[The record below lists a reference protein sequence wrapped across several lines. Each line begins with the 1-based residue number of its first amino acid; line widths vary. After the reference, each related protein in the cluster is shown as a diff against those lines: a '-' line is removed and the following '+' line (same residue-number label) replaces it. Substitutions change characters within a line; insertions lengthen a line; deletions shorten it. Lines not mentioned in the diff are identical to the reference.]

1 MPEYASASLFSGTGS
16 GTISLGPN
24 DLRNSII
31 SKTTFDSCDTTNK
44 YKQLMETYCVPQH
57 MNSCFWSSNYNNDLN
72 QCQLNFN
79 GIPKLS
85 TPITGT
91 VQMAE
96 ATSSDNTHNNTQS
109 SSINNENLSES
120 LDSSGMYYLT
130 HKKHNNDDNNNDNI
144 SPNLIHQNP
153 AVFLPFTAGGGTS
166 PAATAAAPQQQP
178 PPLGTHLIPIRT
190 IGLRS
195 GSGIASGG
203 IILANRDTSISNIH
217 YQSALTTTTPA
228 SPNHFH
234 HHHGDE
240 NMKDLNNFTIQQ
252 TTTITPNR

>member
-57 MNSCFWSSNYNNDLN
+57 MNSCFWPSNYNNDLN

-91 VQMAE
+91 VQMAA

-130 HKKHNNDDNNNDNI
+130 HKKHNNDVNNNDNI

-166 PAATAAAPQQQP
+166 PAATAAAPQQQQ

-195 GSGIASGG
+195 GSGITSGG
-203 IILANRDTSISNIH
+203 IILANRDNSISNNH